1 MIFRQALVNELARS
15 VALIFTVLMAIT
27 LTIFIVRLLGDAA
40 GGVIQPNEFL
50 SFLGFTLLN
59 YIPVVISLTLFIGIL
74 MTLNRS
80 YRDSEMTVWFSS
92 GLDVT
97 HWIGPVLYFIFPVV
111 AALAILSLVLSPW
124 AASENA
130 KYLSFMQSRTDLSMI
145 TPGVFRESG
154 AQDRVYFVDSL
165 SANHQEVRNI
175 FVQSRKAGKISIVVA
190 SRGYHRSLP
199 NGIEYLELD
208 NGRRYDG
215 EPGKL
220 DYQVMSFKHYDLYLQ
235 PRASAVNPTA
245 KATSTIKLMHTPTA
259 DAQAELQWRLSKPI
273 SALILA
279 LLAIPLA
286 AVNPRT
292 GKSWHFLLALLIFMI
307 YANLLSISDTWV
319 EQGKLSPAIG
329 LWWVHLLMLALAG
342 YLFYRRLFLVSWF
355 RRRHR

>member
-27 LTIFIVRLLGDAA
+27 LTIFVVRLLGDAA
-40 GGVIQPNEFL
+40 GGLVPPNEFL

-59 YIPVVISLTLFIGIL
+59 YIPVVISLTLFLGIL
-74 MTLNRS
+74 LTLNRS
-80 YRDSEMTVWFSS
+80 YRDSEMVVWFSS

-97 HWIGPVLYFIFPVV
+97 HWIRPVLYFIFPVV
-111 AALAILSLVLSPW
+111 VTLAILSLVISPW

-130 KYLSFMQSRTDLSMI
+130 KYASFVQSRTDLSMI
-145 TPGVFRESG
+145 TPGVFRESPT
-154 AQDRVYFVDSL
+154 QNRVYFVDAF
-165 SANHQEVRNI
+165 SANHQQVRNI
-175 FVQSRKAGKISIVVA
+175 FVQSRKGNQVSVVVA

-199 NGIEYLELD
+199 DGNEYLELD
-208 NGRRYDG
+208 DGRRYDG
-215 EPGKL
+215 QPGTMNYK
-220 DYQVMSFKHYDLYLQ
+220 VMSFKRYSLYLQ
-235 PRASAVNPTA
+235 PRASAITPTA
-245 KATSTIKLMHTPTA
+245 KATPTLTLMHTDTP

-286 AVNPRT
+286 ATNPRT

-319 EQGKLSPAIG
+319 EQGRLSAAIG
-329 LWWVHLLMLALAG
+329 LWWVHLIMLILAG
-342 YLFYRRLFLVSWF
+342 YLFYRRLFLVSWLK
-355 RRRHR
+355 RRRR